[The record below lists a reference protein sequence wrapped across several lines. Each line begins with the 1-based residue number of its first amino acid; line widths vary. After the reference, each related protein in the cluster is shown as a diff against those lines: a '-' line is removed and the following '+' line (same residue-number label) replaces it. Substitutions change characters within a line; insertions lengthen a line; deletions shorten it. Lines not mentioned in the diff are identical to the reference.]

1 MWMLLVSRFEFSL
14 FLSSTEKYSF
24 NLLQNHHQFSNCI
37 KYVWF
42 LISWMWL
49 ILVKIL
55 SANYMWLFNIMSN
68 DLVQDE
74 EIL

>member
-1 MWMLLVSRFEFSL
+1 
-14 FLSSTEKYSF
+14 
-24 NLLQNHHQFSNCI
+24 
-37 KYVWF
+37 
-42 LISWMWL
+42 MWL

-68 DLVQDE
+68 DLVHDE